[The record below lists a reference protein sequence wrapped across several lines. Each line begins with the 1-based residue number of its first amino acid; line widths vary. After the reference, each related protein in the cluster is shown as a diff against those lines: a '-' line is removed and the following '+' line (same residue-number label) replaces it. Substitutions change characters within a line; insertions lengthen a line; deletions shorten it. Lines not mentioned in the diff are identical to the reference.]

1 MSDKLMTALAH
12 QSTMD
17 RVLEVL
23 PVPTPA
29 PGAQFVFTLP
39 GDRIYRLRGVSALL
53 TTSAAVGNRLPG
65 ITLDDQASVVA
76 GAASN
81 AVTAASLAVRYLW
94 NPLGVNSA
102 TSAAGGIVTN
112 GLPDIVVPGGYRLRS
127 VCSAFDAADA
137 WSSINVHVETLLFQP
152 MGVHEYRDALELIQ
166 RIMTSPYL
174 LEGTA

>member
-1 MSDKLMTALAH
+1 MSDKLMSALAH

-39 GDRIYRLRGVSALL
+39 GDRIYRIRGVSALL
-53 TTSAAVGNRLPG
+53 TTSAVVGNRLPA
-65 ITLDDQASVVA
+65 ITIDDQSQVTSGAQSNVVTPAS
-76 GAASN
+76 
-81 AVTAASLAVRYLW
+81 TAVRYLW
-94 NPLGVNSA
+94 NHQSVTA
-102 TSAAGGIVTN
+102 TAAAAGGVVTN
-112 GLPDIVVPGGYRLRS
+112 GLPDIVVPGGYRIRS
-127 VCSAFDAADA
+127 VATAFDVADQ
-137 WSSINVHVETLLFQP
+137 WSAVNVWVESLLFQP

-174 LEGTA
+174 MEGTE